1 MHLRVSSWPC
11 ARCVCSL
18 LSPCNLHG
26 CEKQERARQE
36 LPVTP
41 PFLKCF
47 TPGQNYTKVFPIIA
61 SHFIFTTP
69 QEKSKGHL
77 HVTDQETAAR
87 GVRKVCLTP
96 KPLLLNPAP
105 SRPYTDFPRIS
116 TSSCLLHMYMT
127 EISLYF
133 CDICH
138 FMYDYGRV

>member
-18 LSPCNLHG
+18 LSPCNLHR

-77 HVTDQETAAR
+77 HVLQTKKLMPE
-87 GVRKVCLTP
+87 GSEKFV
-96 KPLLLNPAP
+96 
-105 SRPYTDFPRIS
+105 
-116 TSSCLLHMYMT
+116 
-127 EISLYF
+127 
-133 CDICH
+133 
-138 FMYDYGRV
+138 